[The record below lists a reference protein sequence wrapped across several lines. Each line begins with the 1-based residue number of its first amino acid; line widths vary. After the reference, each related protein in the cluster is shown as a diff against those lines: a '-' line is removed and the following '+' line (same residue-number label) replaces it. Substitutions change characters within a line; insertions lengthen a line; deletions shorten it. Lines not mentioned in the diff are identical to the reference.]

1 MAPEQ
6 SEPPAVVVLYN
17 HSTSAVKGEVCDLI
31 ADQAVIQ
38 CATAVAAAL
47 RKRGFHT
54 ALAPIWA
61 EPPLPLGT
69 CDASGAPGRSM
80 NGRTFDAE
88 LALAAYPPSD
98 WVVFNLAE
106 GLDGRLFEE
115 VRIAWALEAMGYRFT
130 GNDAGALGRTGNK
143 VRAKLLLTERGVPTP
158 AWLAFRHPDQVNEDV
173 LMRLPFPLIV
183 KPVAEDASL
192 GIGPGAVV
200 HTLKALRDRVA
211 YVVECYRQVALVE
224 TFVVGREFNIALWG
238 DPVRVLPLAEVDFS
252 GFADP
257 HDRIVSFAAK
267 WEAESFEYRNTPV
280 LCPAPVSPQLGARI
294 TRTARQAWAA
304 VGCRGYARV
313 DMRVDQDDTPYV
325 VEINC
330 NPDLSPDAG
339 FARAARVA
347 GYSYEDMIVYI
358 LQLALR
364 CPSPYERAA
373 SKKGWIRQSSPGR
386 ATQRPVPHQAGL
398 WQTAPEAAGVS
409 LTKAPR

>member
-1 MAPEQ
+1 MAAEQ
-6 SEPPAVVVLYN
+6 SKPPAVVVLYN
-17 HSTSAVKGEVCDLI
+17 HSSSAIKGEACDLI

-61 EPPLPLGT
+61 EPPLTLGT
-69 CDASGAPGRSM
+69 CSTSEAPRRSL

-88 LALAAYPPSD
+88 LALATYPPTD

-143 VRAKLLLTERGVPTP
+143 VRAKLLLAERGIPTP
-158 AWLAFRHPDQVNEDV
+158 AWMAFRHPDQVGEDV
-173 LMRLPFPLIV
+173 LGRLVFPLIV

-211 YVVECYRQVALVE
+211 YVVECYRQVALAE

-238 DPVRVLPLAEVDFS
+238 DPVKVLPLAEVDFS
-252 GFADP
+252 SFGDP
-257 HDRIVSFAAK
+257 YDRIVSFAAK

-313 DMRVDQDDTPYV
+313 DMRIDQDGTPYV

-339 FARAARVA
+339 FARAAKVA
-347 GYSYEDMIVYI
+347 GYNYEDMVVHI

-364 CPSPYERAA
+364 HPSPYERVREGKRRACQH
-373 SKKGWIRQSSPGR
+373 SPVRSNEHSLSRQ
-386 ATQRPVPHQAGL
+386 TEL
-398 WQTAPEAAGVS
+398 WQTIPAQRA
-409 LTKAPR
+409 LR